1 MLNLFFIGKFLTHI
15 FFLKFKEKLILLG
28 NAHSVSFK
36 KYWPQK
42 RILNSFNILLLTKKV
57 GAPNIPLLKE
67 ARLRKI
73 AVVGGCLQERS

>member
-15 FFLKFKEKLILLG
+15 FFLKFKDKLILLG

-42 RILNSFNILLLTKKV
+42 RILNSFNILLLTKYQFFFMNCSLEAYSIFK
-57 GAPNIPLLKE
+57 ILKQLRITPE
-67 ARLRKI
+67 A
-73 AVVGGCLQERS
+73 S